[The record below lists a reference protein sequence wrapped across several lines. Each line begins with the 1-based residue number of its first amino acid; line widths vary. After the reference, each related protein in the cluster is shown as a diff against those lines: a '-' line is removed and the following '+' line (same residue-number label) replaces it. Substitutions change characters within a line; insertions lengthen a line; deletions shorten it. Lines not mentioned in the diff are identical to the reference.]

1 MVPIGV
7 DLQLFKKKN
16 REIAR
21 KRFGLPIN
29 KDLIL
34 YLGRLDPIKGP
45 DLFITTVLELSNR
58 KNLEAWVVGGEKYTY
73 EKQLLQT
80 QSSVLTLNEKIRFF
94 EPVPHQQLPWLY
106 SAADILIV
114 PSYYESFSM
123 VTAESLATGTPVI
136 ASDVAGPASL
146 IEDGKSGFLISPG
159 NSTEFGSKINYLLDS
174 KEILEKMSAYAP
186 STVSHLAWP
195 RIIEKII
202 NTYEIAINSAERIPL

>member
-1 MVPIGV
+1 
-7 DLQLFKKKN
+7 
-16 REIAR
+16 
-21 KRFGLPIN
+21 
-29 KDLIL
+29 
-34 YLGRLDPIKGP
+34 
-45 DLFITTVLELSNR
+45 
-58 KNLEAWVVGGEKYTY
+58 
-73 EKQLLQT
+73 
-80 QSSVLTLNEKIRFF
+80 
-94 EPVPHQQLPWLY
+94 
-106 SAADILIV
+106 
-114 PSYYESFSM
+114 M

-202 NTYEIAINSAERIPL
+202 NTYEIAINSAARIP

>member
-1 MVPIGV
+1 M
-7 DLQLFKKKN
+7 
-16 REIAR
+16 
-21 KRFGLPIN
+21 PIN

-80 QSSVLTLNEKIRFF
+80 QSSALTLDEKIRFF
-94 EPVPHQQLPWLY
+94 EPIPHQQLPWLY

-146 IEDGKSGFLISPG
+146 IENGKSGFLI
-159 NSTEFGSKINYLLDS
+159 K
-174 KEILEKMSAYAP
+174 K
-186 STVSHLAWP
+186 
-195 RIIEKII
+195 R
-202 NTYEIAINSAERIPL
+202 PLGAQSSDFHRFLVAFWHPFFMKFRNRRNLVFCKSLT